1 MKKLFRVPLL
11 GGALTLFILASGVSV
26 AHATHAWGTYHWG
39 HTTTDTE
46 WFTLPI
52 GDNTTGA
59 WRDILVAAINDWAAQ
74 EGNDV
79 SITGTAVA
87 SPWTEKEV
95 MPARIAGTA
104 GSQCKA
110 VQGTTQVCNKKYGYN
125 GWLGLAQIWVSG
137 SHITQGTAK
146 VNDSYFS
153 LTKYNTVNEKRH
165 VMCQEVAHTFGLGHQ
180 SENGSSLHTCMDYF
194 SNTEANEEKTQS
206 TVPNYHDYEQ
216 LSLIYNAH
224 TDSSSTVAT
233 IANALAT
240 QADANPSDDDNQR
253 LWGRLLSQSENGR
266 SSVYEQ
272 TVEHGIKIIRHV
284 RWTEE
289 TAAKC
294 PVCDHRFHDKD

>member
-1 MKKLFRVPLL
+1 MKKLLRVPLL
-11 GGALTLFILASGVSV
+11 GGALTLFILANGVSV

-39 HTTTDTE
+39 HTTTP
-46 WFTLPI
+46 FTLPI
-52 GDNTTGA
+52 GDNTTTLDWKDTLA
-59 WRDILVAAINDWAAQ
+59 AAITDWATL

-79 SITGTAVA
+79 ATTGTKVA
-87 SPWTEKEV
+87 IPWAEKEV
-95 MPARIAGTA
+95 TPGLIAGTA
-104 GSQCKA
+104 GSRCKA

-153 LTKYNTVNEKRH
+153 LTKYNNVNEKRH

-194 SNTEANEEKTQS
+194 SNTEANATNTQS

-216 LSLIYNAH
+216 LSSIYNAH

-233 IANALAT
+233 IANAIAT
-240 QADANPSDDDNQR
+240 QADANTPDDENQR
-253 LWGRLLSQSENGR
+253 QWGPLLSQSQNGR

-272 TVEHGIKIIRHV
+272 TLDNGNKIIRHV
-284 RWTEE
+284 YWTEE
-289 TAAKC
+289 AAAKC
-294 PVCDHRFHDKD
+294 PACDHRFHDKD